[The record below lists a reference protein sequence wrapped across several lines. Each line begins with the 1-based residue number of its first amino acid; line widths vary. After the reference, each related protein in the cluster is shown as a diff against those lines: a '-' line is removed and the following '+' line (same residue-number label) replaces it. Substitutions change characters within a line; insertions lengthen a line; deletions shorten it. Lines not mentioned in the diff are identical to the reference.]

1 MGHRRQD
8 VASGRVI
15 VMKMKYGIIFAVS
28 ALAALIFTPLKIAA
42 SPHGS
47 GFGMHSLHFPNH
59 FRPAIRNRAFNQF
72 PFYGG
77 LYALPT
83 YGYGNMG
90 SYAVDNSA
98 SPPAII
104 YVAEPPQALGCTK
117 SQQTKTVPAE
127 GGGTRDITITRC

>member
-15 VMKMKYGIIFAVS
+15 VMKMKYGIIFGVS
-28 ALAALIFTPLKIAA
+28 ALAALIFAPLKIAA

>member
-1 MGHRRQD
+1 
-8 VASGRVI
+8 
-15 VMKMKYGIIFAVS
+15 MKVKYGIFLGALALAGLIFA
-28 ALAALIFTPLKIAA
+28 PLTIAA
-42 SPHGS
+42 SPHGT
-47 GFGMHSLHFPNH
+47 GLGMHSGHFGNH
-59 FRPAIRNRAFNQF
+59 FRPGIRNRAFNQF

-83 YGYGNMG
+83 YAYDNMG
-90 SYAVDNSA
+90 GYVGGYAVDNSA

-117 SQQTKTVPAE
+117 SQQIKTVPSE